1 MAVGAKGAG
10 AATER
15 LQKELD
21 KLKCVA
27 APGAQGSGAPAPV
40 FRSKDSRAVP
50 FAVSTVQT
58 PHQQTW

>member
-1 MAVGAKGAG
+1 MQDKQNPHRRRKIQALEKEKRAVAVGAKGAG

-27 APGAQGSGAPAPV
+27 AP
-40 FRSKDSRAVP
+40 
-50 FAVSTVQT
+50 
-58 PHQQTW
+58 